1 MKKWIAP
8 FLILALAVL
17 LIACGKEITEK
28 ILEKNANK
36 GDLAAN
42 TYMSAA
48 IRPEAA
54 FPTDFQNFNYH
65 KNKNI

>member
-28 ILEKNANK
+28 ILEKKANK
-36 GDLAAN
+36 GDFAAN

-48 IRPEAA
+48 IQPKAA
-54 FPTDFQNFNYH
+54 FPIDFQNFNYH
-65 KNKNI
+65 EK